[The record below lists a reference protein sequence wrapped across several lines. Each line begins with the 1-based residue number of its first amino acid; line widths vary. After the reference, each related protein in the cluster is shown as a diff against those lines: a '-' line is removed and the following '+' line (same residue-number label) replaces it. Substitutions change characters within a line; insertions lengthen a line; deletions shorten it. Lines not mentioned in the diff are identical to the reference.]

1 MSRKSAP
8 HSVKL
13 WQLSGTDYEPQGPPR
28 LKAEAR
34 FSCWTPL
41 NDKRRNLQLF
51 EERENL
57 VLHWF
62 DLWTDAQRK
71 HLLHALLARCS
82 RSQLKYCRDLLIETV
97 PVTRAD
103 FTVILPRFLSLYILS
118 FLSPRDLCSTA
129 QVNWHW
135 RVLSEQDCL
144 WADRCIRRGWFL
156 PYAPAEKESGAW
168 KNHYVSCVSTLDWL
182 TPREASELYGTL
194 NQQSAGL
201 TEEEE
206 ERRKERKIRQ
216 TIRDLIQE
224 EKRLSMRSRRP
235 WGSHTKSE
243 GSRGG
248 SMPPGRS
255 VSGLTSSSWPS
266 LSWQSKTAQSSSVY
280 FSLDRG
286 QAVDGAQSSE
296 SVGTSRAN
304 SESVS
309 KARGVLSSFT
319 SRAAAPP
326 SASNCD
332 PAALL
337 LLVSNRIPA
346 YELVLSGVKAGV
358 VVVLYD
364 HRGTLPALFLQVE
377 RAVSGQPVQ
386 RVGLL
391 APGGTEEIH
400 LLRGCSLSER
410 TLLTPDHREFW
421 EKLCVQVTP
430 TQEGGG
436 IDIFCPLAASA
447 PGVTLLRSL
456 STLTGL
462 EVRAPAGLATGSFQ
476 NILGEWSGGDVGA
489 GLLDQHPAVA
499 ALRYVSGGVLQ
510 AWCRQAE
517 WMEEAL
523 QELRRSL
530 KVQLQQSSLQAR
542 GRALGHFLW
551 ENVRLENVCVSR
563 ELSEALTEGL
573 TALTEQEETRPLEF
587 LSSFLMRRSEE
598 ESEEDPSPVKDD
610 SCSSLSL
617 QAKLPQSGLDWRA
630 SVVRELHHSEGL
642 YLRRLSAILKVYQ
655 EPLTAAL
662 NSNRAILSYAD
673 VQIIFSQ
680 VPVIHQL
687 NSVFQAD
694 LQTRLQ
700 QWAADQCV
708 GDVFVKLCSKL
719 SVYTNYLNN
728 YTVALRTIDKC
739 REAKPAFR
747 AFLKRAD
754 RTLSTHMLSLQE
766 LLLCPVWRM
775 QEYVTLLQALSSN
788 TSPDHPDH
796 THLCTALSTVLRFRQ
811 FMQTLKRNSEAD
823 RLLEE
828 TQQMIQG
835 CPSLKEGNRR
845 LIKTQE
851 AVLLRS
857 PDDQIPD
864 SLRTFEQVSDVGL
877 FLFNDA
883 LVLTRRTVRHTPFS
897 VSSRSTHTFLA
908 SVALSSLSV
917 REITHTRYVSH
928 AFVLEGPSRSWVCA
942 ADRGDDREDFLSEL
956 RSAISSSLRGHQ

>member
-82 RSQLKYCRDLLIETV
+82 RSQLNRYCRDLLIETV

-224 EKRLSMRSRRP
+224 EKMIRVFP
-235 WGSHTKSE
+235 
-243 GSRGG
+243 
-248 SMPPGRS
+248 
-255 VSGLTSSSWPS
+255 
-266 LSWQSKTAQSSSVY
+266 
-280 FSLDRG
+280 F
-286 QAVDGAQSSE
+286 
-296 SVGTSRAN
+296 

-476 NILGEWSGGDVGA
+476 NSES
-489 GLLDQHPAVA
+489 HPAVA

-542 GRALGHFLW
+542 GRALGRFVLNTGAVRLISSSNTCFHLCRSFSVGERPPRERLCLQRTEHVQH
-551 ENVRLENVCVSR
+551 ENVHFSV
-563 ELSEALTEGL
+563 
-573 TALTEQEETRPLEF
+573 
-587 LSSFLMRRSEE
+587 
-598 ESEEDPSPVKDD
+598 
-610 SCSSLSL
+610 L
-617 QAKLPQSGLDWRA
+617 Q
-630 SVVRELHHSEGL
+630 
-642 YLRRLSAILKVYQ
+642 VYQ

-728 YTVALRTIDKC
+728 YTVALRTIDKVTSADSI
-739 REAKPAFR
+739 RT
-747 AFLKRAD
+747 KR
-754 RTLSTHMLSLQE
+754 SSLQE

-811 FMQTLKRNSEAD
+811 FMQTVKHTHTHSWHLSQLGLN
-823 RLLEE
+823 LGLIF
-828 TQQMIQG
+828 TVVFLYL
-835 CPSLKEGNRR
+835 CPF
-845 LIKTQE
+845 
-851 AVLLRS
+851 
-857 PDDQIPD
+857 
-864 SLRTFEQVSDVGL
+864 RTFEQVSDVGL

-908 SVALSSLSV
+908 SVALSSLN
-917 REITHTRYVSH
+917 VSH